1 MFGRPA
7 TWEYAW
13 AISEQAR
20 IPRVMTFGKHKG
32 VAIADIPGDYKA
44 WLLRQ
49 PDVDPYLAQ
58 ALRA

>member
-1 MFGRPA
+1 
-7 TWEYAW
+7 
-13 AISEQAR
+13 
-20 IPRVMTFGKHKG
+20 MTFGKHKG
-32 VAIADIPGDYKA
+32 TPISAIPGDYKA